1 MCNMY
6 MRAYAGR
13 VTIDSLGIAEARSQL
28 GTLVAR
34 AVHGH
39 QPTTIRRSTTERAVL
54 ISESDYEALL
64 QARQEL
70 EAGQVRE
77 AIAARERGELRTH
90 RYESRAE
97 LHADFGLPAPGD
109 RS

>member
-1 MCNMY
+1 M
-6 MRAYAGR
+6 
-13 VTIDSLGIAEARSQL
+13 TIDSLGIAEARSQL

-39 QPTTIRRSTTERAVL
+39 QPTTISRSTSERAVL
-54 ISESDYEALL
+54 ISEADYEALL
-64 QARQEL
+64 RARQEL

-77 AIAARERGELRTH
+77 AIAARERGESTMH
-90 RYESRAE
+90 RYESRDE
-97 LHADFGLPAPGD
+97 LYADFGLAPGD

>member
-1 MCNMY
+1 M
-6 MRAYAGR
+6 A
-13 VTIDSLGIAEARSQL
+13 TDPLGIAEARSQL

-54 ISESDYEALL
+54 ISEADYEELL
-64 QARQEL
+64 RARREL
-70 EAGQVRE
+70 EAGHVAE
-77 AIAARERGELRTH
+77 AITAHARGEREMMMTYDSKEAL
-90 RYESRAE
+90 Y
-97 LHADFGLPAPGD
+97 ADLGLPTPGE

>member
-1 MCNMY
+1 MT
-6 MRAYAGR
+6 A
-13 VTIDSLGIAEARSQL
+13 DPLGIAEARTQL

-54 ISESDYEALL
+54 ISEADYEELL
-64 QARQEL
+64 RARREL
-70 EAGQVRE
+70 EASRVAE
-77 AIAARERGELRTH
+77 AIAAHGRGEREMMTYDNKAAL
-90 RYESRAE
+90 Y
-97 LHADFGLPAPGD
+97 ADLDLPTPGE

>member
-1 MCNMY
+1 MTADPM
-6 MRAYAGR
+6 
-13 VTIDSLGIAEARSQL
+13 GIAEARSQL

-54 ISESDYEALL
+54 ISEADYEELL
-64 QARQEL
+64 RARREL
-70 EAGQVRE
+70 EAGRVAE
-77 AIAARERGELRTH
+77 AIAAHGRGEREMMTYDSEEAL
-90 RYESRAE
+90 Y
-97 LHADFGLPAPGD
+97 ADLDLPAPGE

>member
-1 MCNMY
+1 MATTDPM
-6 MRAYAGR
+6 
-13 VTIDSLGIAEARSQL
+13 GIAEARSQL

-54 ISESDYEALL
+54 ISEDDYEELL
-64 QARQEL
+64 RARREL
-70 EAGQVRE
+70 EAGHVAE
-77 AIAARERGELRTH
+77 AIAAHGRGEREMVT
-90 RYESRAE
+90 YDSRAA
-97 LHADFGLPAPGD
+97 LYADLGLPAPGE

>member
-1 MCNMY
+1 MT
-6 MRAYAGR
+6 A
-13 VTIDSLGIAEARSQL
+13 DPLGIAEARTQL

-54 ISESDYEALL
+54 ISEADYEELL
-64 QARQEL
+64 SARREL
-70 EAGQVRE
+70 EASRVAE
-77 AIAARERGELRTH
+77 AIAAHGRGEREMMTYDSKAAL
-90 RYESRAE
+90 Y
-97 LHADFGLPAPGD
+97 ADLDLPAPGK